1 MDSMFSFRQC
11 LSGAI
16 LAGQCALFAFSA
28 HAAVDWT
35 WTLNSA
41 PVGTNLP
48 GTTSVTGY
56 SAPNNSAGLVS
67 TTGAGLPDLTWYSGG
82 YGICSTSPGDPN
94 CRSPNHALDNSA
106 AYESVLL
113 SFGKAV
119 TLSWLDIG
127 WKYNDSDLSVLAYTG
142 TGTPVLEGA
151 SYGGLL
157 GSGWTLIGQYSNVPV
172 KTATTHSLSF
182 GTEVSSSYWLI
193 GAYNSVFL
201 DNSWGESDYVK
212 LLAVAGNT
220 TPPGKVSEPAVMMLF
235 ATGLLGMLGLRRRRY
250 GACAV

>member
-1 MDSMFSFRQC
+1 MNSMFSFRQC
-11 LSGAI
+11 VSGAI
-16 LAGQCALFAFSA
+16 LAGVCAFSA

-35 WTLNSA
+35 WTLNDS
-41 PVGTNLP
+41 PVGSNLP
-48 GTTSVTGY
+48 GTSSVTGY
-56 SAPNNSAGLVS
+56 SAPSNSAALVS
-67 TTGAGLPDLTWYSGG
+67 TGGSGLPDLTWYSGG
-82 YGICSTSPGDPN
+82 YGICSSKPGDSD
-94 CRSPNHALDNSA
+94 CGSPNHALDNNA

-127 WKYNDSDLSVLAYTG
+127 WSYNDSDLSVLAYTG

-151 SYGGLL
+151 RYDGLL
-157 GSGWTLIGQYSNVPV
+157 GNGWTLIGQYSNVPV

-182 GTEVSSSYWLI
+182 GTAVSSSYWLI

-201 DNSWGESDYVK
+201 DKGWSKSDYVK

-220 TPPGKVSEPAVMMLF
+220 SPPGKVSEPAVMMLL
-235 ATGLLGMLGLRRRRY
+235 ATGLLGIWGLRRRRN
-250 GACAV
+250 GVCAV